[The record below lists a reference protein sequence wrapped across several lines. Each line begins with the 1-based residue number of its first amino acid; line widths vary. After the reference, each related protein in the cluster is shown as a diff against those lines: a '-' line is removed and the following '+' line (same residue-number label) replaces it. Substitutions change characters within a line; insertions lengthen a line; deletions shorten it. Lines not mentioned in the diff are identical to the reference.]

1 MLTVVIGITYGAILG
16 IIDNLLLFRHID
28 NNKRKGEEPLNG
40 VGGVFLIRYLLDAV
54 ALIVFALV
62 TRHALGIVAAALSIT
77 VAVKISLFIV
87 YARKGGR
94 ID

>member
-16 IIDNLLLFRHID
+16 ILDNLMLFRHID
-28 NNKRKGEEPLNG
+28 NNRRKGEELLKG
-40 VGGVFLIRYLLDAV
+40 VGGVFLIRYLIDAV

-77 VAVKISLFIV
+77 IAVKISLFII

>member
-1 MLTVVIGITYGAILG
+1 MLQVVIGITYGTILG
-16 IIDNLLLFRHID
+16 VIDNWLLFRHIN
-28 NNKRKGEEPLNG
+28 NNKRKGEELLKG

>member
-1 MLTVVIGITYGAILG
+1 MLLVVIGITYGTFIGL
-16 IIDNLLLFRHID
+16 IDNWILFRHID
-28 NNKRKGEEPLNG
+28 HNRRKGLELLRG
-40 VGGVFLIRYLLDAV
+40 VGVIFLIRYLLDGA
-54 ALIVFALV
+54 ALVIFALV

-77 VAVKISLFIV
+77 VAVKISLFII

>member
-1 MLTVVIGITYGAILG
+1 MLVVVIGITYGTILG
-16 IIDNLLLFRHID
+16 LIDNLLLFRHID
-28 NNKRKGEEPLNG
+28 NNRRKGEELLKG
-40 VGGVFLIRYLLDAV
+40 VGGVFLIRYLADAV
-54 ALIVFALV
+54 SLIVFALV

-77 VAVKISLFIV
+77 VAVKISLFII

>member
-1 MLTVVIGITYGAILG
+1 MLTVVIGITYGSVLG
-16 IIDNLLLFRHID
+16 IIDNVLLFRHIA
-28 NNKRKGEEPLNG
+28 NNRRKGEELLKG
-40 VGGVFLIRYLLDAV
+40 VGGVFLIRYLMDAIS
-54 ALIVFALV
+54 LIVFALV

-77 VAVKISLFIV
+77 VAVKISLFII

>member
-1 MLTVVIGITYGAILG
+1 MLLVVIGITYGT
-16 IIDNLLLFRHID
+16 IIGLIDHALLFRHIE
-28 NNKRKGEEPLNG
+28 NNRRNGEELLKG
-40 VGGVFLIRYLLDAV
+40 VGGVFLTRYLLDAV
-54 ALIVFALV
+54 GLIVFALV
-62 TRHALGIVAAALSIT
+62 TRHAYGIVAAALSIT